1 MPRRSSS
8 GRCPTSRFVICG
20 DGELRPALEEQ
31 IKRKHLERHVFLA
44 GFRPDVLELLKG
56 FDLFA
61 LSSLQEGLCTSL
73 VDAMAASKA
82 AVATRV
88 GGVPEV
94 VADGE
99 TGFLVPPRDHEAMAD
114 RIIALLKDDTRRTRM
129 GEAGLKR
136 ARKLFTVDHMVEGTS
151 AAYDRLLGVTAR

>member
-1 MPRRSSS
+1 
-8 GRCPTSRFVICG
+8 
-20 DGELRPALEEQ
+20 
-31 IKRKHLERHVFLA
+31 
-44 GFRPDVLELLKG
+44 
-56 FDLFA
+56 
-61 LSSLQEGLCTSL
+61 
-73 VDAMAASKA
+73 
-82 AVATRV
+82 
-88 GGVPEV
+88 VPEV

-129 GEAGLKR
+129 GDAGLKR